1 VSMNKIVRKAI
12 ADMAAELK
20 RRQAAVLP
28 REEAEANLRRMLD
41 QSKVQ
46 QRLYHG
52 TTATEGGKGDEAI
65 RRIKSSKEGALG
77 SGAYLT
83 PQPDRANLYTR
94 SSRPDAGGN
103 VLPVYAQIKNPLIL
117 DGPSNRDPMI
127 EALTKLGMDEQKA
140 SRMVERAYENK
151 GYIGKEVESR
161 ARAAGYDGLMQY
173 RDGELAEV
181 VSYNPNAIKSA
192 IGNVGTYDTS
202 VPELSK
208 AHGGPVKMQDG
219 GIMDA
224 IEAAKAAGTAGRPIR
239 MGGQPVDVEQMRRE
253 VEENA
258 RRVAQVKEEFEQ
270 DRLSRLPPA
279 EMKAYDPS
287 PRQQVGAAVQKGFSS
302 LGAPI
307 SRARELSNVLTGG
320 TTGGMSA
327 IDVTPIGAAFLGQ
340 EGIER
345 VAQNIGEGNY
355 GTAALEAGLT
365 ALDVLPGSAL
375 ARAAMKPAAS
385 AASKS
390 LKPATKSL
398 EDLRYETAQEGPFYR
413 VRPRGYEQSGYL
425 PYGTKEAQGE
435 SSGVVGRPVG
445 SIVPKRIPDEQVDE
459 LISQPDN
466 FVRQSVDQYSQ
477 EKFGRPYEMPQM
489 PESSL
494 LKQGPIGR
502 VFELAATDNPQYKA
516 AVFDAYSREMPE
528 VVQQSGAKSYDELM
542 ARSYEQL
549 AKETEDQFKRLPL
562 NLSYHRAGEGDYDS
576 SKDLLKDIYGN
587 KHMYVFQGG
596 DKHDFLN
603 KVDPGTG
610 LNTNEMFRAVHDFYG
625 HALHGNQFG
634 PKGEEIAWG
643 AHSQTFSPLARLA
656 MSSETRGQN
665 SFVNYTPINAP
676 LKKQIAEFD
685 KDIAESKRLGDK
697 NSVDELQ
704 AEKKRLLKSAFQ
716 YAPQKSV
723 LLPPEFLR
731 LDYNGGMPDYLQPMI
746 KPAPETATSM
756 PLTHFS
762 FDPNLQQT
770 DPSKFGQ
777 GGAGREVARLQGA
790 KGAVG
795 DRTYFYPG
803 EPGAV
808 ERETQVGPYR
818 YRGEAS
824 SLYDVSKDPMNL
836 GMLARESNRS
846 PFTSNVNPG
855 IVYQNEAM
863 TDLERLA
870 KEYGYEGI
878 LNPNVNPPM
887 AMTYGSMPVQ
897 RQKKGG
903 RVSMDAMRLA
913 VGGGIRKTV
922 GKTIEEARRLHEAAQ
937 NTRSKAAQEAAGL
950 YHPIGG
956 GVKLSKPTE
965 LMTSTTIDDP
975 TIKAAPRRI
984 VTLEDLQGGVAIPL
998 VGDRAAAGR
1007 ILQDVEG
1014 QRLKTPV
1021 KLQGGPGFM
1030 QTHTFE
1036 GQPEKSA
1043 AWASGKGVVTALGN
1057 QARRAAEMAGTDKVL
1072 APYVAMSPTGV
1083 DYNTMISRAILGQLD
1098 VDSLSKRAVQSF
1110 NREVRKVEPRFVG
1123 VESPQLE
1130 SQLFGGSKEAGK
1142 VRKAFVDRMG
1152 LEEFR
1157 QRGFPDVAAT
1167 RKAVTE
1173 PELLNEQLGS
1183 TGYNIARLDPE
1194 GRIVD
1199 DPLIPHETYPMQ
1211 LRGEYLGSLED
1222 QVPYRDFFQG
1232 FSDKRRAFG
1241 NPEGSDWRA
1250 FSMSAPI
1257 QQLDQ
1262 EWLDRVMKSMGK
1274 DKPKEW
1280 KKGGQVKRMAEGGQ
1294 ITSDDL
1300 MIEERKL

>member
-1 VSMNKIVRKAI
+1 MPENIEDLI
-12 ADMAAELK
+12 
-20 RRQAAVLP
+20 RQAVGAG
-28 REEAEANLRRMLD
+28 EARKPIPM
-41 QSKVQ
+41 
-46 QRLYHG
+46 
-52 TTATEGGKGDEAI
+52 GGK
-65 RRIKSSKEGALG
+65 
-77 SGAYLT
+77 
-83 PQPDRANLYTR
+83 
-94 SSRPDAGGN
+94 
-103 VLPVYAQIKNPLIL
+103 
-117 DGPSNRDPMI
+117 
-127 EALTKLGMDEQKA
+127 
-140 SRMVERAYENK
+140 
-151 GYIGKEVESR
+151 
-161 ARAAGYDGLMQY
+161 
-173 RDGELAEV
+173 
-181 VSYNPNAIKSA
+181 
-192 IGNVGTYDTS
+192 
-202 VPELSK
+202 
-208 AHGGPVKMQDG
+208 
-219 GIMDA
+219 
-224 IEAAKAAGTAGRPIR
+224 
-239 MGGQPVDVEQMRRE
+239 PVDIDQMRRE

-258 RRVAQVKEEFEQ
+258 RKVAQVKQDREQ
-270 DRLSRLPPA
+270 ERLSRLPPA

-287 PRQQVGAAVQKGFSS
+287 PRQQVGAAVQRGFSS

-345 VAQNIGEGNY
+345 VAQNVGEGNY

-365 ALDVLPGSAL
+365 ALDVLPGSAA
-375 ARAAMKPAAS
+375 ARAMMKPAAS
-385 AASKS
+385 AARKS
-390 LKPATKSL
+390 LKPAAKSL
-398 EDLRYETAQEGPFYR
+398 EDLRYATVQEGPFYR
-413 VRPRGYEQSGYL
+413 VRPRGYEESGYL
-425 PYGTKEAQGE
+425 PFGTREA
-435 SSGVVGRPVG
+435 VGTTGAAFGRSAGNV
-445 SIVPKRIPDEQVDE
+445 VPKFIPDEQVDE

-466 FVRQSVDQYSQ
+466 FVRQSADQYAQ
-477 EKFGRPYEMPQM
+477 EKFGRPYELPEM

-502 VFELAATDNPQYKA
+502 VFELAATDNPQYKD
-516 AVFDAYSREMPE
+516 AVFGAYLREMPE
-528 VVQQSGAKSYDELM
+528 VVEQSGAKSYDELM
-542 ARSYEQL
+542 SRSYEQL
-549 AKETEDQFKRLPL
+549 AKETEEQFKRLPL
-562 NLSYHRAGEGDYDS
+562 NLSYHRAGEGNYDS
-576 SKDLLKDIYGN
+576 SRELLKDVYGN
-587 KHMYVFQGG
+587 KHMYVYQGG
-596 DKHDFLN
+596 DPHDFLN
-603 KVDPGTG
+603 KVDPDTG

-625 HALHGNQFG
+625 HAVHGNQFG

-643 AHSQTFSPLARLA
+643 AHSQMFSPLARLA

-665 SFVNYTPINAP
+665 SFVNYTPINAELKAKVANIEARLRDAKKTGDKDMIDNLNA
-676 LKKQIAEFD
+676 LKKD
-685 KDIAESKRLGDK
+685 
-697 NSVDELQ
+697 
-704 AEKKRLLKSAFQ
+704 AFSTFQ
-716 YAPQKSV
+716 FAPQKSV
-723 LLPPEFLR
+723 LLPPEFLK
-731 LDYNGGMPDYLQPMI
+731 LDYNGGMPDYLQTMI

-762 FDPNLQQT
+762 FDPNLTAT
-770 DPSKFGQ
+770 DPSKFGE
-777 GGAGREVARLQGA
+777 GAAGREVARLKGA

-795 DRTYFYPG
+795 ERTYFYPG
-803 EPGAV
+803 EPGAI

-836 GMLARESNRS
+836 GVLARESNRS
-846 PFTSNVNPG
+846 PFASNVNPG
-855 IVYQNEAM
+855 MVYQGEAM

-878 LNPNVNPPM
+878 FNPNVNPPM
-887 AMTYGSMPVQ
+887 AMTYKSMPVQ

-913 VGGGIRKTV
+913 VGGGVKKAVTRTV
-922 GKTIEEARRLHEAAQ
+922 EEARRLHEAAQ
-937 NTRSKAAQEAAGL
+937 KTRSKAAQVEAGL

-965 LMTSTTIDDP
+965 LMTASVVDDP
-975 TIKAAPRRI
+975 SIKPVPRKI
-984 VTLEDLQGGVAIPL
+984 MTLEDLQGGVAIPL

-1007 ILQDVEG
+1007 ILEEVEG
-1014 QRLKTPV
+1014 KRLRNPV

-1057 QARRAAEMAGTDKVL
+1057 QARRAAELAGTDKVI
-1072 APYVAMSPTGV
+1072 APYVAMSPEGL
-1083 DYNTMISRAILGQLD
+1083 DYNTMLSRAILGQLD
-1098 VDSLSKRAVQSF
+1098 IGSLSKRAVQSF

-1123 VESPQLE
+1123 IESPQLE
-1130 SQLFGGSKEAGK
+1130 AQLFGGAKEAGN
-1142 VRKAFVDRMG
+1142 VRKAFVNRMG

-1167 RKAVTE
+1167 RKAITE
-1173 PELLNEQLGS
+1173 PELLHRDVGA

-1199 DPLIPHETYPMQ
+1199 DPLIPHETYPVQ
-1211 LRGEYLGSLED
+1211 LRGEYMGSLED
-1222 QVPYRDFFQG
+1222 EVPYREFFQG

-1274 DKPKEW
+1274 DKPREW

-1300 MIEERKL
+1300 VIEERKL